1 MLWRLRF
8 VGGGVRRFDC
18 LNGEHGRREQ
28 FAGAGDVLGAL
39 AAAVRIAM
47 VIRTSI
53 TAKRRSVSETVRRV
67 GCGCTPTKKTDHL
80 VGANLSPRSD
90 QHHQGNSRA
99 QHEYSA
105 DKAALR
111 PFGVAQ

>member
-53 TAKRRSVSETVRRV
+53 TAKRRSVSETVRRDWV
-67 GCGCTPTKKTDHL
+67 RLYTDQE
-80 VGANLSPRSD
+80 NRSPR
-90 QHHQGNSRA
+90 RC
-99 QHEYSA
+99 
-105 DKAALR
+105 
-111 PFGVAQ
+111 

>member
-1 MLWRLRF
+1 MLWCLRLIG
-8 VGGGVRRFDC
+8 VGVGRFDGI
-18 LNGEHGRREQ
+18 NGNHWQREQ
-28 FAGAGDVLGAL
+28 LAGARDVVGAL